1 MIRLKICSTSNK
13 IVGPENLMILT
24 KISITCLEKYYP
36 LGLGT
41 SILIKRTCIFFSPT
55 CSLRSFNSVSILRLA
70 RSTSCLCW
78 LSFRN
83 FSSNSP
89 MVDSCLAYKNMRKIN
104 IISRQNFSFLY
115 VPLILPNAWPF
126 LPLQPMLPWHHRDVL
141 PSFSSLWK
149 TFGWSL
155 QRQPTLLRIS

>member
-1 MIRLKICSTSNK
+1 MRLFNLIFWQAKCGCFWILGSWKFSQNDQ
-13 IVGPENLMILT
+13 IENMFYF
-24 KISITCLEKYYP
+24 KWNSRAWKSDDFDKNFNHVFRKKYP

-89 MVDSCLAYKNMRKIN
+89 MVDSCLAYKRWKK
-104 IISRQNFSFLY
+104 SQR
-115 VPLILPNAWPF
+115 ILAKKKMVRVKSHYF
-126 LPLQPMLPWHHRDVL
+126 HTVCDTYL
-141 PSFSSLWK
+141 
-149 TFGWSL
+149 
-155 QRQPTLLRIS
+155 